1 MRRLHLSLLA
11 ASLLSASIPAQQA
24 ADHLALGKMWTFESP
39 PLAYLEQ
46 EYGFKPDQKWLD
58 SLRLGA
64 LRLGERDNPWCSA
77 SFVSPKGLIM
87 TNHHCVRDEIAQ
99 VQGPKDWVKSGF
111 AATSLEDEVRI
122 PGLTVHQL
130 ISQEDITKQVERG
143 IAATDDDVT
152 AASKRKVV
160 EASDEA
166 DFAPTKAA
174 AMPNPGT
181 VLRRPQSV
189 GVKTALLGGAKSAM
203 EAYNRISPKGRKIS
217 CSLAFI
223 SDFSALYCE
232 ATSTIKAIITTDN
245 PRALTTM
252 ANVLHR
258 PLSP

>member
-1 MRRLHLSLLA
+1 MTRGGCAPIHEDNKITWIPTRPRPSNNNPVLLEMRPQAFNLS
-11 ASLLSASIPAQQA
+11 
-24 ADHLALGKMWTFESP
+24 
-39 PLAYLEQ
+39 
-46 EYGFKPDQKWLD
+46 
-58 SLRLGA
+58 
-64 LRLGERDNPWCSA
+64 
-77 SFVSPKGLIM
+77 
-87 TNHHCVRDEIAQ
+87 
-99 VQGPKDWVKSGF
+99 
-111 AATSLEDEVRI
+111 
-122 PGLTVHQL
+122 GLTMYTFL
-130 ISQEDITKQVERG
+130 SRSCTNWRM
-143 IAATDDDVT
+143 
-152 AASKRKVV
+152 R
-160 EASDEA
+160 
-166 DFAPTKAA
+166 PTKAA
-174 AMPNPGT
+174 TMPNPGS